1 MNKSKEIYLSV
12 IIQAIRDC
20 ASKDKKKYK
29 DAVLWVASKDFI
41 DICNVVGIQPATIRQ
56 SLIGLLNSRNKKE
69 LSEDIISS
77 ISATVWQ
84 REIIKN

>member
-41 DICNVVGIQPATIRQ
+41 DVCDIVGIQPTSIRQ